1 MSSKVDNYFLN
12 FAKYNQSNEN
22 QKTNLFEDAF
32 DRINKQNKKKKEKKE
47 LSIVNNLFVKLSVT
61 SKNSN

>member
-12 FAKYNQSNEN
+12 FARYNQSNEN
-22 QKTNLFEDAF
+22 PKTNLFEDTF
-32 DRINKQNKKKKEKKE
+32 DRINKLNKKKKEKKE
-47 LSIVNNLFVKLSVT
+47 LSVVNNLFDKLTVS